1 MRTIE
6 RSNLIVDDLFM
17 LDIYLTDTQ
26 QHVQFQDYPGDHPVK
41 FILQFKKIFPSVMEL
56 LLPVLP
62 SDENLEDMTWESTT
76 RDFEMFK
83 LLLNGWGLVELRL
96 SALARYKDKA
106 YADQFVKKANVARQD
121 NRKKNPQLG
130 NLQLDYLFLQDL
142 HALIDADLV
151 EIGEKFYL
159 PTLREQW
166 KDYVP
171 DAVLNGTV

>member
-1 MRTIE
+1 
-6 RSNLIVDDLFM
+6 M

-26 QHVQFQDYPGDHPVK
+26 QHVQFQDYPGDHSVK

-62 SDENLEDMTWESTT
+62 SDENLEDMTWESTA
-76 RDFEMFK
+76 RDFAIFK

-96 SALARYKDKA
+96 SALTRYKDKA
-106 YADQFVKKANVARQD
+106 YADQFVKKANTARQE
-121 NRKKNPQLG
+121 NRKKNSKLDHIE
-130 NLQLDYLFLQDL
+130 LDYLFLQDL
-142 HALIDADLV
+142 HGLIDAELV

-166 KDYVP
+166 KGYVS
-171 DAVLNGTV
+171 DAILNGTIA